1 MDHVTTLPKE
11 VLILRGA
18 DIENAA
24 GTVYTERTDMQLV
37 GLSLAGDEAAFEC
50 IFERHKRRVAGLAS
64 RFFREQAEIEEMIQI
79 SFTKAYVEL
88 GSFRGAHEHSLASWL
103 SRIAANTC
111 LNELKRRAVK
121 IENFADVLSDTEIE
135 TLAIDLREK
144 SVEELMVQRDLL
156 EKLLASIDTEDR
168 VLLQMLH
175 AEEMSVAETAA
186 VFGWSKAKVK
196 VRAFRARRTLNK
208 VVKRFL

>member
-18 DIENAA
+18 DIENTA
-24 GTVYTERTDMQLV
+24 GAVYTERTDMQLV

-50 IFERHKRRVAGLAS
+50 IFDRHKRRVAGLAS
-64 RFFREQAEIEEMIQI
+64 RFFKEQAEIEEMIQI

-88 GSFRGAHEHSLASWL
+88 RSFRGAHEHSLASWL
-103 SRIAANTC
+103 GRIAANTC
-111 LNELKRRAVK
+111 LNELKRRAAK
-121 IENFADVLSDTEIE
+121 IENFADVLSDAEIE
-135 TLAIDLREK
+135 TLATGLREK
-144 SVEELMVQRDLL
+144 SVEEMVVQRDLL
-156 EKLLASIDTEDR
+156 DKLLASIGTEDR

-196 VRAFRARRTLNK
+196 VRAFRARRALNK